1 MKQKA
6 ILTSLT
12 TLALMAGSAAAS
24 ASSATFNAFATNQSI
39 TVVEANADFVNLA
52 GQSSPI
58 ANTPYNG
65 VVNYTKGLWATGGVS
80 SAYLTFSLGDA
91 ASTNEPAYIHPVREW
106 AQVTSVSNG
115 ASSLT
120 TLPASVEVNP
130 QPFVE
135 GVLYSKILQVVIGKN
150 PVTGKDITTPYTLN
164 YKTTAADVALASQL
178 GVKNPGTTSVAS
190 SVGNYFNLDVT
201 DLLNA
206 SNGGKLNFTLGVDGK
221 YSDIAYGSTAY
232 TIASLLVGGTNL
244 TAGQPI
250 WMIEEYLFKNAT
262 LNVNYTP
269 APAAVPVPGAVWL
282 FGSALAGLI
291 GFRRKSV

>member
-12 TLALMAGSAAAS
+12 TLVLMAGSAAAS
-24 ASSATFNAFATNQSI
+24 ASTATATFNAFATDKS
-39 TVVEANADFVNLA
+39 TPVVEANADFVNNLGIA
-52 GQSSPI
+52 SPI
-58 ANTPYNG
+58 ADTPYNG

-91 ASTNEPAYIHPVREW
+91 ASSNSPTFIHPVREW
-106 AQVTSVSNG
+106 AQVRSVNDG

-120 TLPASVEVNP
+120 TLPASIEVNP
-130 QPFVE
+130 QSFVAGTTFSRTIDVVVG
-135 GVLYSKILQVVIGKN
+135 GVTI
-150 PVTGKDITTPYTLN
+150 PYTIN
-164 YKTTAADVALASQL
+164 YTTTAADVALASAL
-178 GVKNPGTTSVAS
+178 GVKNPGTTSVAG

-201 DLLNA
+201 SLLNT
-206 SNGGKLNFTLGVDGK
+206 SNSGKLNFTLGVDAK
-221 YSDIAYGSTAY
+221 YPDIAYGSTAY
-232 TIASLLVGGTNL
+232 TIASGLVGGTNL
-244 TAGQPI
+244 VAGQPLFI
-250 WMIEEYLFKNAT
+250 IEEYLFKNAT

-291 GFRRKSV
+291 GFRRKSI

>member
-24 ASSATFNAFATNQSI
+24 ASSATFNAFPTDKS
-39 TVVEANADFVNLA
+39 TVVVEANADFVNNLGIA
-52 GQSSPI
+52 SPI
-58 ANTPYNG
+58 ADTPYNG

-91 ASTNEPAYIHPVREW
+91 ASSNSPAFIRPVREW
-106 AQVTSVSNG
+106 AQVRSVNDG

-120 TLPASVEVNP
+120 TLPASIEVNP
-130 QPFVE
+130 QSFVVGTIFSRTIPVVVG
-135 GVLYSKILQVVIGKN
+135 GVTI
-150 PVTGKDITTPYTLN
+150 PYVLN
-164 YKTTAADVALASQL
+164 YTTTADDVALASAL
-178 GVKNPGTTSVAS
+178 GVKNPAETSVAG

-201 DLLNA
+201 SLLNA
-206 SNGGKLNFTLGVDGK
+206 SNSGKLNFSLGVDSK
-221 YSDIAYGSTAY
+221 YPDIAYGSNAY

-244 TAGQPI
+244 PAGQPI
-250 WMIEEYLFKNAT
+250 FMTETYLFKNAT

-269 APAAVPVPGAVWL
+269 APAAVPVPAAVWL